1 MIGAVKEK
9 YLQMLAVYAY
19 VYALIVVLAWIGG
32 IYGIIATP
40 PSLLAVILVG
50 CPVVYYLF
58 LFNFT
63 THQFGRRIAYTVG
76 VGLIVLPMI
85 VVSLATAGHISANT
99 LALALLIFLS
109 ATLGPGVPL
118 ALIWMMAVGYVLSL
132 AGYIPALQDAEIG
145 TLILAIYVTSGL
157 VGWMVFKRFYIREDP
172 ALEKLRSTLR
182 VEQLKSEGVIAAIS
196 DGVALVNR
204 DGIVVHANER
214 FMEMIALKSHEIIG
228 RNYSEVMSS
237 RLKIVASSSATPRI
251 GKNIMHVMETGEP
264 ITIDLVSFEYAD
276 GSGTADVTITISP
289 LKNDN
294 NEISA
299 VMIMGRD
306 ITSLMR
312 LQRMKDALIQTA
324 SHELR
329 TPITVIAG
337 YADLLLGNAG
347 GGELTEKQRH
357 YIQRTKDTTVQLTH
371 MINDMLDMSRL
382 ESGQNN
388 NNPVD
393 FNILRRLE
401 KVTESRISQFTTKS
415 LTLHLDALPI
425 RVHADPSQV
434 EQVMANLLS
443 NAFKFTP
450 EHGKVTVTAKEK
462 DTMCEITISDTGPG
476 IPDAHLDD
484 IFDKF
489 IKLDDTGS
497 LPGAGLGLSIAK
509 NIVSNWGGTITATN
523 NPEGGARFY
532 FTVPLAT
539 NNEIKEDENGQKNND
554 R

>member
-9 YLQMLAVYAY
+9 YLQILAVYAY
-19 VYALIVVLAWIGG
+19 TYALLIVAAWLAGL
-32 IYGIIATP
+32 YGSIATP
-40 PSLLAVILVG
+40 PPLLAVILAGV
-50 CPVVYYLF
+50 PVVYYLA
-58 LFNFT
+58 LFKLA
-63 THQFGRRIAYTVG
+63 THRFGRRAAYTTG
-76 VGLIVLPMI
+76 VGLMVLPMAL
-85 VVSLATAGHISANT
+85 VSLATAGYVSLNT
-99 LALALLIFLS
+99 IALAVLIFLS
-109 ATLGPGVPL
+109 AALGSGAPL
-118 ALIWMMAVGYVLSL
+118 ALVWMMAVGYVLIA
-132 AGYIPALQDAEIG
+132 AGYIPIAEDIEVG
-145 TLILAIYVTSGL
+145 TIIMVAYAVSG
-157 VGWMVFKRFYIREDP
+157 VAGWLFFRRYYIREDP
-172 ALEKLRSTLR
+172 ALEKLRETLR

-204 DGIVVHANER
+204 DGVVVHANER
-214 FMEMIALKSHEIIG
+214 FMDIVALKPDEILG
-228 RNYSEVMSS
+228 REYSQVMSS

-251 GKNIMHVMETGEP
+251 GKNIMHVMESGEP
-264 ITIDLVSFEYAD
+264 ITIDLLSIEYAD
-276 GSGTADVTITISP
+276 GSGAADFTVAISP
-289 LKNDN
+289 LKNDD

-299 VMIMGRD
+299 VMIMAKD

-337 YADLLLGNAG
+337 YADLLLGSVG
-347 GGELTEKQRH
+347 GGELNEKQRH
-357 YIQRTKDTTVQLTH
+357 YIERTRETTVQLTN

-388 NNPVD
+388 NNPVN

-415 LTLHLDALPI
+415 LNLHLDASSV
-425 RVHADPSQV
+425 RVHADPSQF
-434 EQVMANLLS
+434 EQVVLNLLS

-462 DTMCEITISDTGPG
+462 DGMCEVVVSDNGPG
-476 IPDAHLDD
+476 IPDSHLSD

-489 IKLDDTGS
+489 IKLDDTGA
-497 LPGAGLGLSIAK
+497 LPGAGLGLSIAN
-509 NIVSNWGGTITATN
+509 NIVSNWGGTIAATN
-523 NPEGGARFY
+523 NPDGGAAFRF
-532 FTVPLAT
+532 TIPLAT
-539 NNEIKEDENGQKNND
+539 NNEKEDENGHEDND

>member
-19 VYALIVVLAWIGG
+19 AYGALVVIAWLAGV
-32 IYGIIATP
+32 YGIISTP
-40 PSLLAVILVG
+40 PTLLAVILAVI
-50 CPVVYYLF
+50 PALYYLT
-58 LFNFT
+58 LFNFVSP
-63 THQFGRRIAYTVG
+63 QFGRRIAYTAG
-76 VGLIVLPMI
+76 VGLMVLPMAL
-85 VVSLATAGHISANT
+85 VSLDTAGYISVNT
-99 LALALLIFLS
+99 FATALLIFI
-109 ATLGPGVPL
+109 AAALGPAVPL
-118 ALIWMMAVGYVLSL
+118 ALIWMMAVGYVLTI
-132 AGYIPALQDAEIG
+132 AGYIPALQDVPIG
-145 TLILAIYVTSGL
+145 TLTMAVYVTAGL
-157 VGWMVFKRFYIREDP
+157 AGWLTFKRFYIREDP

-196 DGVALVNR
+196 DGVALVNK

-214 FMEMIALKSHEIIG
+214 FMEMVALKPHEIIG
-228 RNYSEVMSS
+228 KIYSEVMSS

-276 GSGTADVTITISP
+276 GSGTSDITITISP
-289 LKNDN
+289 LKNDD

-306 ITSLMR
+306 ITGLMR

-347 GGELTEKQRH
+347 GGELNEKQRH
-357 YIQRTKDTTVQLTH
+357 YIQRTKETTVQLTH

-393 FNILRRLE
+393 FNIMQKLE
-401 KVTESRISQFTTKS
+401 KVTESRISQFATKS
-415 LTLHLDALPI
+415 LTLHLDAQPI
-425 RVHADPSQV
+425 RVHADPSQL
-434 EQVMANLLS
+434 EQVMLNLLS

-450 EHGKVTVTAKEK
+450 EHGKVTVITKEAGE
-462 DTMCEITISDTGPG
+462 MCEVAIRDTGPG
-476 IPDAHLDD
+476 IPDAHLND

-489 IKLDDTGS
+489 IKLDDTGA
-497 LPGAGLGLSIAK
+497 LPGAGLGLSIAQ

-523 NPEGGARFY
+523 HSDGGAEFI
-532 FTVPLAT
+532 FTVPLAI
-539 NNEIKEDENGQKNND
+539 NNEI
-554 R
+554 